1 MTRHSPS
8 SPSWRARA
16 APAGQPAAEDTQ
28 DRCELFIIVFLV
40 YTFLLK
46 LPPAVRK
53 LSLLRS
59 LDFSPRARDGASVS
73 SDLEIIEQ

>member
-1 MTRHSPS
+1 MTRHSLS

-59 LDFSPRARDGASVS
+59 LDFSPRDGASVS
-73 SDLEIIEQ
+73 SDLEIIEQQ